1 MYEFEKDLMPGETIL
16 YKGKPVPGKSEKNV
30 GGLLVFVIL
39 CILFLVLLVWSV
51 VNNVGD
57 GANIMNVIPFFLV
70 LIFMCGIGIYQIIY
84 NVFLKNNKIKD
95 EYYCITNL
103 RVMKY
108 DQKKNELV
116 SGHIENYDLVFIDN
130 KKGKYG
136 DLCMQKDMSKQ
147 ELTME
152 TIMQQDPEDMT
163 CIIFSSIE
171 NPERVKKI
179 FKEASKKLGKNV
191 EEVVE

>member
-1 MYEFEKDLMPGETIL
+1 MLKIEKVGYAANNDIVSIFKETML
-16 YKGKPVPGKSEKNV
+16 
-30 GGLLVFVIL
+30 LLVSTTIGVL
-39 CILFLVLLVWSV
+39 CI
-51 VNNVGD
+51 
-57 GANIMNVIPFFLV
+57 
-70 LIFMCGIGIYQIIY
+70 CQIIY

-108 DQKKNELV
+108 NKKKNKLV

-152 TIMQQDPEDMT
+152 TIMQQDPEDVRY
-163 CIIFSSIE
+163 ILFSSIE

-191 EEVVE
+191 EEVIE

>member
-1 MYEFEKDLMPGETIL
+1 M
-16 YKGKPVPGKSEKNV
+16 
-30 GGLLVFVIL
+30 
-39 CILFLVLLVWSV
+39 WSV

-57 GANIMNVIPFFLV
+57 GANIMNAIPFFLV

-84 NVFLKNNKIKD
+84 NIFLKNNKIKD

-152 TIMQQDPEDMT
+152 TIMQQDPEDVRY
-163 CIIFSSIE
+163 IFFSSIE
-171 NPERVKKI
+171 NPEHVKEI
-179 FKEASKKLGKNV
+179 FKGAAKKLEKDI
-191 EEVVE
+191 EDITE